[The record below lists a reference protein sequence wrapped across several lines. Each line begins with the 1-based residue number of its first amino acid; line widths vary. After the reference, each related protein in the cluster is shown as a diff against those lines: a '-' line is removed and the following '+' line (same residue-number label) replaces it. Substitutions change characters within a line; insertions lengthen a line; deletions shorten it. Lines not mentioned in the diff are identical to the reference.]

1 MRGIVFKI
9 EMTKDPAEKLRLLKH
24 LRRLIVLQ
32 EANCKRKL
40 EVLKK

>member
-9 EMTKDPAEKLRLLKH
+9 EMTKDPAEKLRLLKQ

-32 EANCKRKL
+32 ERNCKRKL
-40 EVLKK
+40 EALK